1 MGFMTLV
8 LALILIQYISF
19 GMKVGGARQ
28 KYDIQAPAITG
39 NPEFERYYRVHQ
51 NTLEQL
57 IVFIPLYLVFPQMA
71 EARGWMGYEMTSIA
85 GVLWIIGRY
94 IYASNYVKDPAS
106 RGKGFLIGFLPQVLL
121 LLGTLV
127 LSVMFIIG

>member
-1 MGFMTLV
+1 
-8 LALILIQYISF
+8 
-19 GMKVGGARQ
+19 
-28 KYDIQAPAITG
+28 
-39 NPEFERYYRVHQ
+39 
-51 NTLEQL
+51 
-57 IVFIPLYLVFPQMA
+57 
-71 EARGWMGYEMTSIA
+71 MGYELASIA

-127 LSVMFIIG
+127 LSVMSIIGMS